1 MPLVSDLIPSLL
13 NGVSQQAPTVQ
24 DKSQGVV
31 QENGYS
37 DPVKG
42 LKKRPG
48 TQHVAKLSDA
58 SFASTFIHPIRR
70 SGTETFIAVLTGSG
84 NNIADLVKVYDASDG
99 TSKTVRARDAT
110 DSVITSGDTF
120 NEIKAYLTNGNP
132 NSNYTATTVADFT
145 YLVNKS
151 ITVAKDSATSATRNP
166 EALIYVRGGDYA
178 TTYKIEI
185 KQGNINN
192 GDFVT
197 VAELTTAESSATGGE
212 ANIATDKIAKA
223 LKDGTPFGSATY
235 NTSASEGTLATITS
249 KLDATL
255 GSTGTFVNLSA
266 TQSGSVIHIKN
277 NSFTLSTCDTTSGS
291 KSVTHDSSTDVLVG
305 MTVTGDGIPE
315 GTTIVTKTSNTQFE
329 LSNEATATATDKT
342 FTFTFDFE
350 IRVTDSRSNGF
361 IQAFKDETQRFAEL
375 PGAGPINAKDMVI
388 KITGDNSKFADDFYV
403 RLKDETKGV
412 FEETVASG
420 SQNSLDPATMPLQ
433 IIKETDGSFSVKQAS
448 WTSRVAGDDD
458 SNPFPSFVGST
469 ISDIF
474 FHQNRLGVLSE
485 ESVIFTEAGKF
496 LNWFRP
502 TVLNLLDTDP
512 IDVTVSTNRVSI
524 LKHALPFSESLLIFS
539 DQTQFILNS
548 AEFLSPLDISL
559 NVTTEFEADLGTT
572 PVGAGRYVFFA
583 SPGGAF
589 STIREFYLQTDTEVK
604 DATDITGHVPRYIK
618 GNIKQMS
625 ASSNYNMLCLI
636 TDDSASSKIMWVY
649 GYYWNGQN
657 KVQSSWSQWKFDAD
671 ILAITF
677 VQDEI
682 FIVTQ
687 RASKVYLEKI
697 KLSQDEAVG
706 TTENNHEILLDRRV
720 KLESNTA
727 LTNFNT
733 TYYGDGSSLK
743 YIDKKG
749 DILTLAQ
756 ATALSI
762 GANNPIYVGQSFD
775 FKFQFS
781 EIIIGQGQK
790 PQTVS
795 RLQLRNMTINF
806 AHTGN
811 FTAKVTHT
819 NRLTEDT
826 DEKKFTGRRVSQA
839 NNKTDQTS
847 IIESGSFKVP
857 LLGNSK
863 NIKLEIL
870 SSSHLPCEFQSAEWE
885 GFYHIRSQRLN

>member
-84 NNIADLVKVYDASDG
+84 NTIADLVKVYDASDG

-110 DSVITSGDTF
+110 DGIISSGDTF
-120 NEIKAYLTNGNP
+120 NEIKTYLTNSNP

-151 ITVAKDSATSATRNP
+151 ITVAKDSATSATRKP

-185 KQGNINN
+185 KQGSINN
-192 GDFVT
+192 GNFAT

-223 LKDGTPFGSATY
+223 LKDGTAFGSTTY
-235 NTSASEGTLATITS
+235 DINASEGALGKIRF

-255 GSTGTFVNLSA
+255 GTSNTFPLLSA
-266 TQSGSVIHIKN
+266 TVSGSVIHIQC
-277 NSFTLSTCDTTSGS
+277 SDTT
-291 KSVTHDSSTDVLVG
+291 
-305 MTVTGDGIPE
+305 
-315 GTTIVTKTSNTQFE
+315 
-329 LSNEATATATDKT
+329 
-342 FTFTFDFE
+342 DFE

-375 PGAGPINAKDMVI
+375 PGAGPVNAKDMVI

-433 IIKETDGSFSVKQAS
+433 IIKETDGTFSVKQAG
-448 WTSRVAGDDD
+448 WTARVAGDND

-636 TDDSASSKIMWVY
+636 TDDSASSKVMWVY

-657 KVQSSWSQWKFDAD
+657 KVQSSWSQWKFDSD

-687 RASKVYLEKI
+687 RSSKVYLEKI

-720 KLESNTA
+720 KLTSNSSY
-727 LTNFNT
+727 TNFDTN
-733 TYYGDGSSLK
+733 YYADGNSLK

-749 DILTLAQ
+749 DILSSATLANL
-756 ATALSI
+756 TI
-762 GANNPIYVGQSFD
+762 DANNPIYVGQSFD

>member
-24 DKSQGVV
+24 DKSQGTV

-48 TQHVAKLSDA
+48 TQHVAKLSDT
-58 SFASTFIHPIRR
+58 SFSSTFIHPIRR
-70 SGTETFIAVLTGSG
+70 SGTETFVAVFTGTG
-84 NNIADLVKVYDASDG
+84 NAIGDLVKVYDASDG
-99 TSKTVRARDAT
+99 TAKVVKARDA
-110 DSVITSGDTF
+110 DDNEITFGDLF
-120 NEIKAYLTNGNP
+120 NEIKTYLTDSSP
-132 NSNYTATTVADFT
+132 STAFSATTVADFT
-145 YLVNKS
+145 YLVNKNK
-151 ITVAKDSATSATRNP
+151 TVAKDATVTTARNP
-166 EALIYVRGGDYA
+166 EAMVYIRGGDYA
-178 TTYKIEI
+178 TKYTIEI
-185 KQGNINN
+185 KQGSINSGN
-192 GDFVT
+192 YAT
-197 VAELTTAESSATGGE
+197 VAELVTAPSDVSSYDKGE
-212 ANIATDKIAKA
+212 GNIATDSIAKA
-223 LKDGTPFGSATY
+223 LLDGTGFGNVTFDSTVASGTVAKIRECLSKTGAT
-235 NTSASEGTLATITS
+235 NSSQVNIGTVTTGGT
-249 KLDATL
+249 DYD
-255 GSTGTFVNLSA
+255 GTFPKLSA
-266 TQSGSVIHIKN
+266 TVSGSVIHIKC
-277 NSFTLSTCDTTSGS
+277 SD
-291 KSVTHDSSTDVLVG
+291 
-305 MTVTGDGIPE
+305 
-315 GTTIVTKTSNTQFE
+315 
-329 LSNEATATATDKT
+329 ATD
-342 FTFTFDFE
+342 FD
-350 IRVTDSRSNGF
+350 IKVTDSRSNGF
-361 IQAFKDETQRFAEL
+361 IKVFKDSTQKFAEL
-375 PGAGPINAKDMVI
+375 PGAGPEDAKDTII

-403 RLKDETKGV
+403 KLTDEAKGIY
-412 FEETVASG
+412 EETVG
-420 SQNSLDPATMPLQ
+420 TGIQNSLDASTMPLQ
-433 IIKETDGSFSVKQAS
+433 IIKETDGTFSVKQAG
-448 WTSRVAGDDD
+448 WKSRGAGDDT
-458 SNPFPSFVGST
+458 SNPFPSFVGAT

-485 ESVIFTEAGKF
+485 ESVIFTEAGEF

-604 DATDITGHVPRYIK
+604 DATDITGHVPRYIV

-636 TDDSASSKIMWVY
+636 TDDSASSKTMWVY

-657 KVQSSWSQWKFDAD
+657 KVQSSWSKWILDAD
-671 ILAITF
+671 ILATTF

-682 FIVTQ
+682 FLVVQ
-687 RASKVYLEKI
+687 RGTKVYLEKI

-706 TTENNHEILLDRRV
+706 TTTNSHEILLDRRV
-720 KLESNTA
+720 KATA
-727 LTNFNT
+727 TSHISEFASLFYT
-733 TYYGDGSSLK
+733 DGVNLK
-743 YIDKKG
+743 YIDKNG
-749 DILTLAQ
+749 DPLTSAEALAKV
-756 ATALSI
+756 S
-762 GANNPIYVGQSFD
+762 GSEPIYIGQAFD

-790 PQTVS
+790 PQTIS
-795 RLQLRNMTINF
+795 RLQLRNMNINF

-826 DEKKFTGRRVSQA
+826 DEKKFTGRRVSES
-839 NNKTDQTS
+839 NNKTGQTS
-847 IIESGSFKVP
+847 IIESGSFKIP

-863 NIKLEIL
+863 NIRLELL

-885 GFYHIRSQRLN
+885 GFYHIRSKRLN

>member
-24 DKSQGVV
+24 DKSQGTV

-48 TQHVAKLSDA
+48 TQHVAKLSDT
-58 SFASTFIHPIRR
+58 SFSSTFIHPIRR
-70 SGTETFIAVLTGSG
+70 SGTETFVAVFTGSYTSSIG
-84 NNIADLVKVYDASDG
+84 DLVKVYDAGDG
-99 TSKTVRARDAT
+99 TAKTVNARDASNSIITTGTLFDEIKTYLT
-110 DSVITSGDTF
+110 DSSPSTAFS
-120 NEIKAYLTNGNP
+120 
-132 NSNYTATTVADFT
+132 ATTVADFT
-145 YLVNKS
+145 YLVNKNK
-151 ITVAKDSATSATRNP
+151 TVTKDSTVTTARNP
-166 EALIYVRGGDYA
+166 EAMVYIRGGDYA
-178 TTYKIEI
+178 TKYTIEI
-185 KQGNINN
+185 KQTGFNN
-192 GDFVT
+192 DAYAT
-197 VAELTTAESSATGGE
+197 VAELVTAPSDITSYDKGE
-212 ANIATDKIAKA
+212 ANIATDGIAKA
-223 LKDGTPFGSATY
+223 LLDGTTFGNTTYSNTATAGEVAK
-235 NTSASEGTLATITS
+235 TRI
-249 KLDATL
+249 KLDEKFGANNVFTK
-255 GSTGTFVNLSA
+255 LSA
-266 TQSGSVIHIKN
+266 TVSGSVIHIKC
-277 NSFTLSTCDTTSGS
+277 SD
-291 KSVTHDSSTDVLVG
+291 STD
-305 MTVTGDGIPE
+305 
-315 GTTIVTKTSNTQFE
+315 
-329 LSNEATATATDKT
+329 
-342 FTFTFDFE
+342 FD
-350 IRVTDSRSNGF
+350 IKVTDSRSNGF
-361 IQAFKDETQRFAEL
+361 AKAFKDATQKFAEL
-375 PGAGPINAKDMVI
+375 PGAGPENAKNTVI

-403 RLKDETKGV
+403 KLTDEAKGIY
-412 FEETVASG
+412 EETVG
-420 SQNSLDPATMPLQ
+420 TGIQNSLDASTMPLQ
-433 IIKETDGSFSVKQAS
+433 IIKETDGTFSVKQAG
-448 WTSRVAGDDD
+448 WKSRGAGDDT

-485 ESVIFTEAGKF
+485 ESVIFTEAGEF

-604 DATDITGHVPRYIK
+604 DATDITGHVPRYIV

-636 TDDSASSKIMWVY
+636 TDDSASSKTMWVY

-657 KVQSSWSQWKFDAD
+657 KVQSSWSKWILDAD
-671 ILAITF
+671 ILATTF

-682 FIVTQ
+682 FLVVQ
-687 RASKVYLEKI
+687 RGTKVYLEKI

-706 TTENNHEILLDRRV
+706 TTTNKHEILLDRRV
-720 KLESNTA
+720 KATSASHISNFTS
-727 LTNFNT
+727 
-733 TYYGDGSSLK
+733 TYYADGSNLK

-749 DILTLAQ
+749 DPLTSAEALAKV
-756 ATALSI
+756 S
-762 GANNPIYVGQSFD
+762 GSEPIYIGQAFD

-795 RLQLRNMTINF
+795 RLQLRNMNINF

-826 DEKKFTGRRVSQA
+826 DEKKFTGRRVSESS
-839 NNKTDQTS
+839 NKTGQTS
-847 IIESGSFKVP
+847 IIESGSFKIP

-863 NIKLEIL
+863 NIRLELL

-885 GFYHIRSQRLN
+885 GFYHIRSKRLN

>member
-1 MPLVSDLIPSLL
+1 M
-13 NGVSQQAPTVQ
+13 
-24 DKSQGVV
+24 
-31 QENGYS
+31 
-37 DPVKG
+37 
-42 LKKRPG
+42 
-48 TQHVAKLSDA
+48 
-58 SFASTFIHPIRR
+58 
-70 SGTETFIAVLTGSG
+70 
-84 NNIADLVKVYDASDG
+84 VY
-99 TSKTVRARDAT
+99 
-110 DSVITSGDTF
+110 I
-120 NEIKAYLTNGNP
+120 
-132 NSNYTATTVADFT
+132 
-145 YLVNKS
+145 
-151 ITVAKDSATSATRNP
+151 
-166 EALIYVRGGDYA
+166 RGGDYA
-178 TTYKIEI
+178 TKYTIEI
-185 KQGNINN
+185 KQTGFNSNAYA
-192 GDFVT
+192 T
-197 VAELTTAESSATGGE
+197 VAELVTAPSDITSYDKGE
-212 ANIATDKIAKA
+212 ANIATDSIAKA
-223 LKDGTPFGSATY
+223 LLDGTSFGNTTYDITASA
-235 NTSASEGTLATITS
+235 GTVAKTRI
-249 KLDATL
+249 KLEEKFGAGNLFTK
-255 GSTGTFVNLSA
+255 LSA
-266 TQSGSVIHIKN
+266 TVSGSVIHIQC
-277 NSFTLSTCDTTSGS
+277 SD
-291 KSVTHDSSTDVLVG
+291 STD
-305 MTVTGDGIPE
+305 
-315 GTTIVTKTSNTQFE
+315 
-329 LSNEATATATDKT
+329 
-342 FTFTFDFE
+342 FD
-350 IRVTDSRSNGF
+350 IKVTDSRSNGF
-361 IQAFKDETQRFAEL
+361 AKAFKDATQKFAEL
-375 PGAGPINAKDMVI
+375 PGAGPEDAKDTII

-403 RLKDETKGV
+403 KLTDEAKGIY
-412 FEETVASG
+412 EETVG
-420 SQNSLDPATMPLQ
+420 TGIQNSLDASTLPLQ
-433 IIKETDGSFSVKQAS
+433 IIKETDGTFSVKQAG
-448 WTSRVAGDDD
+448 WKSRGAGDDT

-485 ESVIFTEAGKF
+485 ESVIFTEAGEF

-604 DATDITGHVPRYIK
+604 DATDITGHVPRYIV

-636 TDDSASSKIMWVY
+636 TDDSPSSKTMWVY

-657 KVQSSWSQWKFDAD
+657 KVQSSWSKWILDAD
-671 ILAITF
+671 ILATTF

-682 FIVTQ
+682 FLVVQ
-687 RASKVYLEKI
+687 RGTKVYLEKI

-706 TTENNHEILLDRRV
+706 TTTNKHEILLDRRV
-720 KLESNTA
+720 KATSASHISNFTS
-727 LTNFNT
+727 
-733 TYYGDGSSLK
+733 TYYADGSNLK

-749 DILTLAQ
+749 DPLTSAEALAKV
-756 ATALSI
+756 S
-762 GANNPIYVGQSFD
+762 GSEPIYIGQAFD

-790 PQTVS
+790 PQTIS
-795 RLQLRNMTINF
+795 RLQLRNMNINF

-826 DEKKFTGRRVSQA
+826 DEKKFTGRRVSESS
-839 NNKTDQTS
+839 NKTGQTS
-847 IIESGSFKVP
+847 IIESGSFKIP

-863 NIKLEIL
+863 NIRLELL

-885 GFYHIRSQRLN
+885 GFYHIRSKRLN

>member
-24 DKSQGVV
+24 DKSQGTV

-48 TQHVAKLSDA
+48 TQHVAKLSDT
-58 SFASTFIHPIRR
+58 SFSSAFIHPIRR
-70 SGTETFIAVLTGSG
+70 SGTETFVAVFTGSYTSSIG
-84 NNIADLVKVYDASDG
+84 DLVKVYDAGDG
-99 TSKTVRARDAT
+99 TAKTVNARDASNSIITTGTLFDEIKTYLT
-110 DSVITSGDTF
+110 DSSPSTAFS
-120 NEIKAYLTNGNP
+120 
-132 NSNYTATTVADFT
+132 ATTVADFT
-145 YLVNKS
+145 YLVNKNK
-151 ITVAKDSATSATRNP
+151 TVAKDATVTTARNP
-166 EALIYVRGGDYA
+166 EAMVYIRGGDYA
-178 TTYKIEI
+178 TKYTIEI
-185 KQGNINN
+185 KQTGFNN
-192 GDFVT
+192 DAYAT
-197 VAELTTAESSATGGE
+197 VAELVTAPSDITSYDKGE
-212 ANIATDKIAKA
+212 ANIATDGIAKA
-223 LKDGTPFGSATY
+223 LLDGTTFGNTTYSNTATAGEVAK
-235 NTSASEGTLATITS
+235 TRI
-249 KLDATL
+249 KLDEKFGANNVFTK
-255 GSTGTFVNLSA
+255 LSA
-266 TQSGSVIHIKN
+266 TVSGSVIHIKC
-277 NSFTLSTCDTTSGS
+277 SD
-291 KSVTHDSSTDVLVG
+291 STD
-305 MTVTGDGIPE
+305 
-315 GTTIVTKTSNTQFE
+315 
-329 LSNEATATATDKT
+329 
-342 FTFTFDFE
+342 FD
-350 IRVTDSRSNGF
+350 IKVTDSRSNGF
-361 IQAFKDETQRFAEL
+361 AKAFKDATQKFAEL
-375 PGAGPINAKDMVI
+375 PGAGPENAKNTVI

-403 RLKDETKGV
+403 KLTDEAKGIY
-412 FEETVASG
+412 EETVG
-420 SQNSLDPATMPLQ
+420 TGIQNSLDASTLPLQ
-433 IIKETDGSFSVKQAS
+433 IIKETDGTFSVKQAG
-448 WTSRVAGDDD
+448 WKSRGAGDDT

-485 ESVIFTEAGKF
+485 ESVIFTEAGDF

-604 DATDITGHVPRYIK
+604 DATDITGHVPRYIV

-636 TDDSASSKIMWVY
+636 TDDSASSKTMWVY

-657 KVQSSWSQWKFDAD
+657 KVQSSWSKWILDAD
-671 ILAITF
+671 ILATTF

-682 FIVTQ
+682 FLVVQ
-687 RASKVYLEKI
+687 RGTKVYLEKI

-706 TTENNHEILLDRRV
+706 TTTNKHEILLDRRV
-720 KLESNTA
+720 KATSASHISNFTS
-727 LTNFNT
+727 
-733 TYYGDGSSLK
+733 TYYADGSNLK

-749 DILTLAQ
+749 DPLTSAEALAKV
-756 ATALSI
+756 S
-762 GANNPIYVGQSFD
+762 GSEPIYIGQAFD

-790 PQTVS
+790 PQTIS
-795 RLQLRNMTINF
+795 RLQLRNMNINF

-826 DEKKFTGRRVSQA
+826 DEKKFTGRRVSESS
-839 NNKTDQTS
+839 NKTGQTS
-847 IIESGSFKVP
+847 IIESGSFKIP

-863 NIKLEIL
+863 NIRLELL

-885 GFYHIRSQRLN
+885 GFYHIRSKRLN

>member
-24 DKSQGVV
+24 DKSQGTV

-37 DPVKG
+37 DPVIG

-48 TQHVAKLSDA
+48 TQHVAKLSDT
-58 SFASTFIHPIRR
+58 SFSSAFIHPIRR
-70 SGTETFIAVLTGSG
+70 SGTETFVAVFTGSYTSSIG
-84 NNIADLVKVYDASDG
+84 DLVKVYDAGDG
-99 TSKTVRARDAT
+99 TAKTVNARDASNSIITTGTLFDEIKTYLT
-110 DSVITSGDTF
+110 DSSPSTAFS
-120 NEIKAYLTNGNP
+120 
-132 NSNYTATTVADFT
+132 ATTVADFT
-145 YLVNKS
+145 YLVNKNK
-151 ITVAKDSATSATRNP
+151 TVTKDSTVTTARNP
-166 EALIYVRGGDYA
+166 EAMVYIRGGDYA
-178 TTYKIEI
+178 TKYTIEI
-185 KQGNINN
+185 KQTGFNN
-192 GDFVT
+192 DAYAT
-197 VAELTTAESSATGGE
+197 VAELVTAPSDITSYDKGE
-212 ANIATDKIAKA
+212 ANIATDGIAKA
-223 LKDGTPFGSATY
+223 LLDGTTFGNTTYSNTATAGEVAK
-235 NTSASEGTLATITS
+235 TRI
-249 KLDATL
+249 KLDEKFGANNVFTK
-255 GSTGTFVNLSA
+255 LSA
-266 TQSGSVIHIKN
+266 TVSGSVIHIKC
-277 NSFTLSTCDTTSGS
+277 SD
-291 KSVTHDSSTDVLVG
+291 STD
-305 MTVTGDGIPE
+305 
-315 GTTIVTKTSNTQFE
+315 
-329 LSNEATATATDKT
+329 
-342 FTFTFDFE
+342 FD
-350 IRVTDSRSNGF
+350 IKVTDSRSNGF
-361 IQAFKDETQRFAEL
+361 AKAFKDATQKFAEL
-375 PGAGPINAKDMVI
+375 PGAGPENAKNTVI

-403 RLKDETKGV
+403 KLTDEAKGIY
-412 FEETVASG
+412 EETVG
-420 SQNSLDPATMPLQ
+420 TGIQNSLDASTLPLQ
-433 IIKETDGSFSVKQAS
+433 IIKETDGTFSVKQAG
-448 WTSRVAGDDD
+448 WKSRGAGDDT

-485 ESVIFTEAGKF
+485 ESVIFTEAGEF

-604 DATDITGHVPRYIK
+604 DATDITGHVPRYIV

-636 TDDSASSKIMWVY
+636 TDDSASSKTMWVY

-657 KVQSSWSQWKFDAD
+657 KVQSSWSKWILDAD
-671 ILAITF
+671 ILATTF

-682 FIVTQ
+682 FLVVQ
-687 RASKVYLEKI
+687 RGTKVYLEKI

-706 TTENNHEILLDRRV
+706 TTTNKHEILLDRRV
-720 KLESNTA
+720 KATSASHISNFTS
-727 LTNFNT
+727 
-733 TYYGDGSSLK
+733 TYYADGSNLK

-749 DILTLAQ
+749 DPLTSAEALAKV
-756 ATALSI
+756 S
-762 GANNPIYVGQSFD
+762 GSEPIYIGQAFD

-795 RLQLRNMTINF
+795 RLQLRNMNINF

-826 DEKKFTGRRVSQA
+826 DEKKFTGRRVSESS
-839 NNKTDQTS
+839 NKTGQTS
-847 IIESGSFKVP
+847 IIESGSFKIP

-863 NIKLEIL
+863 NIRLELL

-885 GFYHIRSQRLN
+885 GFYHIRSKRLN

>member
-24 DKSQGVV
+24 DKSQGTV

-48 TQHVAKLSDA
+48 TQHVAKLSDT
-58 SFASTFIHPIRR
+58 SFSSAFIHPIRR
-70 SGTETFIAVLTGSG
+70 SGTETFVAVFTGSYTSSIG
-84 NNIADLVKVYDASDG
+84 DLVKVYDAGDG
-99 TSKTVRARDAT
+99 TAKTVNARDASNSIITTGTLFDEIKTYLT
-110 DSVITSGDTF
+110 DSSPSTAFS
-120 NEIKAYLTNGNP
+120 
-132 NSNYTATTVADFT
+132 ATTVADFT
-145 YLVNKS
+145 YLVNKNK
-151 ITVAKDSATSATRNP
+151 TVAKDATVTTARNP
-166 EALIYVRGGDYA
+166 EAMVYIRGGDYA
-178 TTYKIEI
+178 TKYTIEI
-185 KQGNINN
+185 KQTGFNN
-192 GDFVT
+192 DAYAT
-197 VAELTTAESSATGGE
+197 VAELVTAPSDITSYDKGE
-212 ANIATDKIAKA
+212 ANIATDGIAKA
-223 LKDGTPFGSATY
+223 LLDGTTFGNTTYSNTATAGEVAK
-235 NTSASEGTLATITS
+235 TRI
-249 KLDATL
+249 KLDEKFGANNVFTK
-255 GSTGTFVNLSA
+255 LSA
-266 TQSGSVIHIKN
+266 TVSGSVIHIKC
-277 NSFTLSTCDTTSGS
+277 SD
-291 KSVTHDSSTDVLVG
+291 STD
-305 MTVTGDGIPE
+305 
-315 GTTIVTKTSNTQFE
+315 
-329 LSNEATATATDKT
+329 
-342 FTFTFDFE
+342 FD
-350 IRVTDSRSNGF
+350 IKVTDSRSNGF
-361 IQAFKDETQRFAEL
+361 AKAFKDATQKFAEL
-375 PGAGPINAKDMVI
+375 PGAGPENAKNTVI

-403 RLKDETKGV
+403 KLTDEAKGIY
-412 FEETVASG
+412 EETVG
-420 SQNSLDPATMPLQ
+420 TGIQNSLDASTLPLQ
-433 IIKETDGSFSVKQAS
+433 IIKETDGTFSVKQAG
-448 WTSRVAGDDD
+448 WKSRGAGDDT

-485 ESVIFTEAGKF
+485 ESVIFTEAGEF

-604 DATDITGHVPRYIK
+604 DATDITGHVPRYIV

-636 TDDSASSKIMWVY
+636 TDDSASSKTMWVY

-657 KVQSSWSQWKFDAD
+657 KVQSSWSKWILDAD
-671 ILAITF
+671 ILATTF

-682 FIVTQ
+682 FLVVQ
-687 RASKVYLEKI
+687 RGTKVYLEKI

-706 TTENNHEILLDRRV
+706 TTTNKHEILLDRRV
-720 KLESNTA
+720 KATSASHISNFTS
-727 LTNFNT
+727 
-733 TYYGDGSSLK
+733 TYYADGSNLK

-749 DILTLAQ
+749 DPLTSAEALAKV
-756 ATALSI
+756 S
-762 GANNPIYVGQSFD
+762 GSEPIYIGQAFD

-795 RLQLRNMTINF
+795 RLQLRNMNINF

-826 DEKKFTGRRVSQA
+826 DEKKFTGRRVSESS
-839 NNKTDQTS
+839 NKTGQTS
-847 IIESGSFKVP
+847 IIESGSFKIP

-863 NIKLEIL
+863 NIRLELL

-885 GFYHIRSQRLN
+885 GFYHIRSKRLN

>member
-84 NNIADLVKVYDASDG
+84 NTIGDLVKVYDASDG
-99 TSKTVRARDAT
+99 TSKTVRARNSD
-110 DSVITSGDTF
+110 DQEITSSSTGDNLATF
-120 NEIKAYLTNGNP
+120 NEIKTYLTNGNP

-151 ITVAKDSATSATRNP
+151 ITVAKESATSATRNP
-166 EALIYVRGGDYA
+166 EALVYVRGGDYA
-178 TTYKIEI
+178 TSYKIEI
-185 KQGNINN
+185 QQDGVNS
-192 GDFVT
+192 DEYYT
-197 VAELTTAESSATGGE
+197 VAELTTAESSTSGGE

-255 GSTGTFVNLSA
+255 GTNNVFVKLSA
-266 TQSGSVIHIKN
+266 TVSGSVIHIKC
-277 NSFTLSTCDTTSGS
+277 SDTT
-291 KSVTHDSSTDVLVG
+291 
-305 MTVTGDGIPE
+305 
-315 GTTIVTKTSNTQFE
+315 
-329 LSNEATATATDKT
+329 
-342 FTFTFDFE
+342 DFQ

-375 PGAGPINAKDMVI
+375 PGAGPVNAKDMVI

-687 RASKVYLEKI
+687 RSSKVYLEKI

-727 LTNFNT
+727 LTNFDT

-756 ATALSI
+756 ATALSTI
-762 GANNPIYVGQSFD
+762 DANNPIYVGQSFD

-826 DEKKFTGRRVSQA
+826 DEKIFTGRKVSQA
-839 NNKTDQTS
+839 NNKTNQTS

>member
-24 DKSQGVV
+24 DKSQGTV

-48 TQHVAKLSDA
+48 TQHVAKLSDT
-58 SFASTFIHPIRR
+58 SFSSAFIHPIRR
-70 SGTETFIAVLTGSG
+70 SGTETFVAVFTGSYTSSIG
-84 NNIADLVKVYDASDG
+84 DLVKVYDAGDG
-99 TSKTVRARDAT
+99 TAKTVNARDASNSIITTGTLFDEIKTYLT
-110 DSVITSGDTF
+110 DSSPSTAFS
-120 NEIKAYLTNGNP
+120 
-132 NSNYTATTVADFT
+132 ATTVADFT
-145 YLVNKS
+145 YLVNKNK
-151 ITVAKDSATSATRNP
+151 TVTKDSTVTTARNP
-166 EALIYVRGGDYA
+166 EAMVYIRGGDYA
-178 TTYKIEI
+178 TKYTIEI
-185 KQGNINN
+185 KQTGFNN
-192 GDFVT
+192 DAYAT
-197 VAELTTAESSATGGE
+197 VAELVTAPSDITSYDKGE
-212 ANIATDKIAKA
+212 ANIATDGIAKA
-223 LKDGTPFGSATY
+223 LLDGTTFGNTTYSNTATAGEVAK
-235 NTSASEGTLATITS
+235 TRI
-249 KLDATL
+249 KLDEKFGANNVFTK
-255 GSTGTFVNLSA
+255 LSA
-266 TQSGSVIHIKN
+266 TVSGSVIHIKC
-277 NSFTLSTCDTTSGS
+277 SD
-291 KSVTHDSSTDVLVG
+291 STD
-305 MTVTGDGIPE
+305 
-315 GTTIVTKTSNTQFE
+315 
-329 LSNEATATATDKT
+329 
-342 FTFTFDFE
+342 FD
-350 IRVTDSRSNGF
+350 IKVTDSRSNGF
-361 IQAFKDETQRFAEL
+361 AKAFKDATQKFAEL
-375 PGAGPINAKDMVI
+375 PGAGPENAKNTVI

-403 RLKDETKGV
+403 KLTDEAKGIY
-412 FEETVASG
+412 EETVG
-420 SQNSLDPATMPLQ
+420 TGIQNSLDASTLPLQ
-433 IIKETDGSFSVKQAS
+433 IIKETDGTFSVKQAG
-448 WTSRVAGDDD
+448 WKSRGAGDDT

-485 ESVIFTEAGKF
+485 ESVIFTEAGEF

-604 DATDITGHVPRYIK
+604 DATDITGHVPRYIV

-636 TDDSASSKIMWVY
+636 TDDSASSKTMWVY

-657 KVQSSWSQWKFDAD
+657 KVQSSWSKWILDAD
-671 ILAITF
+671 ILATTF

-682 FIVTQ
+682 FLVVQ
-687 RASKVYLEKI
+687 RGTKVYLEKI

-706 TTENNHEILLDRRV
+706 TTTNKHEILLDRRV
-720 KLESNTA
+720 KATSASHISNFTS
-727 LTNFNT
+727 
-733 TYYGDGSSLK
+733 TYYADGSNLK

-749 DILTLAQ
+749 DPLTSAEALAKV
-756 ATALSI
+756 S
-762 GANNPIYVGQSFD
+762 GSEPIYIGQAFD

-795 RLQLRNMTINF
+795 RLQLRNMNINF

-826 DEKKFTGRRVSQA
+826 DEKKFTGRRVSESS
-839 NNKTDQTS
+839 NKTGQTS
-847 IIESGSFKVP
+847 IIESGSFKIP

-863 NIKLEIL
+863 NIRLELL

-885 GFYHIRSQRLN
+885 GFYHIRSKRLN

>member
-24 DKSQGVV
+24 DKSQGTV

-48 TQHVAKLSDA
+48 TQHVAKLSDT
-58 SFASTFIHPIRR
+58 SFSSTFIHPIRR
-70 SGTETFIAVLTGSG
+70 SGTETFVAVFTGSYTSSIG
-84 NNIADLVKVYDASDG
+84 DLVKVYDAGDG
-99 TSKTVRARDAT
+99 TAKTVNARDASNSIITTGTLFDEIKTYLT
-110 DSVITSGDTF
+110 DSSPSTAFS
-120 NEIKAYLTNGNP
+120 
-132 NSNYTATTVADFT
+132 ATTVADFT
-145 YLVNKS
+145 YLVNKNK
-151 ITVAKDSATSATRNP
+151 TVAKDATVTTARNP
-166 EALIYVRGGDYA
+166 EAMVYIRGGDYA
-178 TTYKIEI
+178 TKYTIEI
-185 KQGNINN
+185 KQTGFNN
-192 GDFVT
+192 DAYAT
-197 VAELTTAESSATGGE
+197 VAELVTAPSDITSYDKGE
-212 ANIATDKIAKA
+212 ANIATDGIAKA
-223 LKDGTPFGSATY
+223 LLDGTTFGNTTYSNTATAGEVAK
-235 NTSASEGTLATITS
+235 TRI
-249 KLDATL
+249 KLDEKFGANNVFTK
-255 GSTGTFVNLSA
+255 LSA
-266 TQSGSVIHIKN
+266 TVSGSVIHIKC
-277 NSFTLSTCDTTSGS
+277 SD
-291 KSVTHDSSTDVLVG
+291 STD
-305 MTVTGDGIPE
+305 
-315 GTTIVTKTSNTQFE
+315 
-329 LSNEATATATDKT
+329 
-342 FTFTFDFE
+342 FD
-350 IRVTDSRSNGF
+350 IKVTDSRSNGF
-361 IQAFKDETQRFAEL
+361 AKAFKDATQKFAEL
-375 PGAGPINAKDMVI
+375 PGAGPENAKNTVI

-403 RLKDETKGV
+403 KLTDEAKGIY
-412 FEETVASG
+412 EETVG
-420 SQNSLDPATMPLQ
+420 TGIQNSLDASTLPLQ
-433 IIKETDGSFSVKQAS
+433 IIKETDGTFSVKQAG
-448 WTSRVAGDDD
+448 WKSRGAGDDT

-485 ESVIFTEAGKF
+485 ESVIFTEAGEF

-604 DATDITGHVPRYIK
+604 DATDITGHVPRYIV

-636 TDDSASSKIMWVY
+636 TDDSASSKTMWVY

-657 KVQSSWSQWKFDAD
+657 KVQSSWSKWILDAD
-671 ILAITF
+671 ILATTF

-682 FIVTQ
+682 FLVVQ
-687 RASKVYLEKI
+687 RGTKVYLEKI

-706 TTENNHEILLDRRV
+706 TTTNKHEILLDRRV
-720 KLESNTA
+720 KATSASHISNFTS
-727 LTNFNT
+727 
-733 TYYGDGSSLK
+733 TYYADGSNLK

-749 DILTLAQ
+749 DPLTSAEALAKV
-756 ATALSI
+756 S
-762 GANNPIYVGQSFD
+762 GSEPIYIGQAFD

-790 PQTVS
+790 PQTIS
-795 RLQLRNMTINF
+795 RLQLRNMNINF

-826 DEKKFTGRRVSQA
+826 DEKKFTGRRVSESS
-839 NNKTDQTS
+839 NKTGQTS
-847 IIESGSFKVP
+847 IIESGSFKIP

-863 NIKLEIL
+863 NIRLELL

-885 GFYHIRSQRLN
+885 GFYHIRSKRLN

>member
-24 DKSQGVV
+24 DKSQGTV

-48 TQHVAKLSDA
+48 TQHVAKLSDT
-58 SFASTFIHPIRR
+58 SFSSAFIHPIRR
-70 SGTETFIAVLTGSG
+70 SGTETFVAVFTGSYTSSIG
-84 NNIADLVKVYDASDG
+84 DLVKVYDAGDG
-99 TSKTVRARDAT
+99 TAKTVNARDASNSIITTGTLFDEIKTYLT
-110 DSVITSGDTF
+110 DSSPSTAFS
-120 NEIKAYLTNGNP
+120 
-132 NSNYTATTVADFT
+132 ATTVADFT
-145 YLVNKS
+145 YLVNKNK
-151 ITVAKDSATSATRNP
+151 TVAKDATVTTARNP
-166 EALIYVRGGDYA
+166 EAMVYIRGGDYA
-178 TTYKIEI
+178 TKYTIEI
-185 KQGNINN
+185 KQTGFNN
-192 GDFVT
+192 DAYAT
-197 VAELTTAESSATGGE
+197 VAELVTAPSDITSYDKGE
-212 ANIATDKIAKA
+212 ANIATDGIAKA
-223 LKDGTPFGSATY
+223 LLDGTTFGNTTYSNTATAGEVAK
-235 NTSASEGTLATITS
+235 TRI
-249 KLDATL
+249 KLDEKFGANNVFTK
-255 GSTGTFVNLSA
+255 LSA
-266 TQSGSVIHIKN
+266 TVSGSVIHIKC
-277 NSFTLSTCDTTSGS
+277 SD
-291 KSVTHDSSTDVLVG
+291 STD
-305 MTVTGDGIPE
+305 
-315 GTTIVTKTSNTQFE
+315 
-329 LSNEATATATDKT
+329 
-342 FTFTFDFE
+342 FD
-350 IRVTDSRSNGF
+350 IKVTDSRSNGF
-361 IQAFKDETQRFAEL
+361 AKAFKDATQKFAEL
-375 PGAGPINAKDMVI
+375 PGAGPENAKNTVI

-403 RLKDETKGV
+403 KLTDEAKGIY
-412 FEETVASG
+412 EETVG
-420 SQNSLDPATMPLQ
+420 TGIQNSLDASTLPLQ
-433 IIKETDGSFSVKQAS
+433 IIKETDGTFSVKQAG
-448 WTSRVAGDDD
+448 WKSRGAGDDT

-485 ESVIFTEAGKF
+485 ESVIFTEAGEF

-604 DATDITGHVPRYIK
+604 DATDITGHVPRYIV

-636 TDDSASSKIMWVY
+636 TDDSASSKTMWVY

-657 KVQSSWSQWKFDAD
+657 KVQSSWSKWILDAD
-671 ILAITF
+671 ILATTF

-682 FIVTQ
+682 FLVVQ
-687 RASKVYLEKI
+687 RGTKVYLEKI

-706 TTENNHEILLDRRV
+706 TTTNSHEILLDRRV
-720 KLESNTA
+720 KATSASHISNFTS
-727 LTNFNT
+727 
-733 TYYGDGSSLK
+733 TYYADGSNLK

-749 DILTLAQ
+749 DPLTSAEALAKV
-756 ATALSI
+756 S
-762 GANNPIYVGQSFD
+762 GSEPIYIGQAFD

-795 RLQLRNMTINF
+795 RLQLRNMNINF

-826 DEKKFTGRRVSQA
+826 DEKKFTGRRVSESS
-839 NNKTDQTS
+839 NKTGQTS
-847 IIESGSFKVP
+847 IIESGSFKIP

-863 NIKLEIL
+863 NIRLELL

-885 GFYHIRSQRLN
+885 GFYHIRSKRLN

>member
-84 NNIADLVKVYDASDG
+84 NTIADLVKVYDASDG

-110 DSVITSGDTF
+110 DGIISSGDTF
-120 NEIKAYLTNGNP
+120 NEIKTYLTNSNP

-151 ITVAKDSATSATRNP
+151 ITVAKDSATSATRKP

-185 KQGNINN
+185 KQGSINN
-192 GDFVT
+192 GNFAT

-223 LKDGTPFGSATY
+223 LKDGTAFGSTTY
-235 NTSASEGTLATITS
+235 DINASEGALGKIRF

-255 GSTGTFVNLSA
+255 GTSNTFPLLSA
-266 TQSGSVIHIKN
+266 TVSGSVIHIQC
-277 NSFTLSTCDTTSGS
+277 SDTT
-291 KSVTHDSSTDVLVG
+291 
-305 MTVTGDGIPE
+305 
-315 GTTIVTKTSNTQFE
+315 
-329 LSNEATATATDKT
+329 
-342 FTFTFDFE
+342 DFE

-375 PGAGPINAKDMVI
+375 PGAGPVNAKDMVI

-433 IIKETDGSFSVKQAS
+433 IIKETDGTFSVKQAG
-448 WTSRVAGDDD
+448 WTARVAGDND

-636 TDDSASSKIMWVY
+636 TDDSASSKVMWVY

-657 KVQSSWSQWKFDAD
+657 KVQSSWSQWKFDSD

-687 RASKVYLEKI
+687 RSSKVYLEKI

-720 KLESNTA
+720 KLTSNSSY
-727 LTNFNT
+727 TNFNT
-733 TYYGDGSSLK
+733 NYYADGNSLK

-749 DILTLAQ
+749 DILSSATLANL
-756 ATALSI
+756 TI
-762 GANNPIYVGQSFD
+762 DANNPIYVGQSFD